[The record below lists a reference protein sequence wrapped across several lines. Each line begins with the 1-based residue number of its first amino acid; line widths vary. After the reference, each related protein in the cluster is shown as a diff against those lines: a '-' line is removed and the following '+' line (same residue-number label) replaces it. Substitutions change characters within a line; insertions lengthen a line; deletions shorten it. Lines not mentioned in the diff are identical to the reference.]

1 MRSPDPAVLCLVLV
15 VLGAFV
21 LAWAVWNVA
30 VRMILPGY

>member
-1 MRSPDPAVLCLVLV
+1 VRSPDPGVFWLLLLT
-15 VLGAFV
+15 LGAFV